1 MLSVYFTANDQQKLM
16 EELAKTDTERDRR
29 ATLDVLEDTDNE
41 DRKQNLVLRRSVS
54 LQLPTAGGKTHYI
67 IKIIIEIWSQ
77 VCKFNNSLSLDYY
90 IRNVPDLLV
99 FDRNSSPLDES
110 RALVPK
116 GDRPLLRRGARTN
129 FKRNSSV
136 TAPNRPSLVNRK
148 SESDCIAEQQPIEPP
163 PMVRSASA
171 DEGVTLADHEI
182 AVEEE
187 EPLSPVV
194 EEVRDLCI
202 ATRESEAPPKPIVM
216 SRSASTSTATSN
228 SSRKSSW
235 SWAFWSDEKSSK
247 KNKIDPVEE
256 QLYIEQQELE
266 QQHRQPQVSKSSDAA
281 SISSSATERGKRFT
295 LSSLFSRKS
304 KHANAANMDAIIAG
318 STIANEA
325 PKDFQLN
332 RMNMTRLPL
341 HVERAIYKLSHVK
354 LANPRRPLH
363 EQVLISNQMFWY
375 LSIIA
380 TNPPD
385 NHHPSPHHQQQQKK
399 KKPRKLVK
407 KQRPPQPRRES
418 SSKLNHTIVSGGTFL
433 ANKSARDTSTGFVVP
448 ENYLNPK
455 HQKKKPS
462 KADYDP
468 KQSDSS
474 SDDDDEEEEDDDDDD
489 DDDGQQ
495 DDVPLALYKST
506 SRRAK

>member
-1 MLSVYFTANDQQKLM
+1 MYK
-16 EELAKTDTERDRR
+16 
-29 ATLDVLEDTDNE
+29 
-41 DRKQNLVLRRSVS
+41 
-54 LQLPTAGGKTHYI
+54 Y
-67 IKIIIEIWSQ
+67 
-77 VCKFNNSLSLDYY
+77 NNSILIDYY

-136 TAPNRPSLVNRK
+136 TAPNRPLLMNRK
-148 SESDCIAEQQPIEPP
+148 SESDFINEQQLLELE

-171 DEGVTLADHEI
+171 DEGVTLSDHEI
-182 AVEEE
+182 VMEMEK

-202 ATRESEAPPKPIVM
+202 ATRELETPLPKQPIVM
-216 SRSASTSTATSN
+216 ARSASTSTATTT

-247 KNKIDPVEE
+247 KNNKIDPVEE
-256 QLYIEQQELE
+256 QLYIEQQQQLE
-266 QQHRQPQVSKSSDAA
+266 QENRQPEVSKSSDAA
-281 SISSSATERGKRFT
+281 LISSTSGTERGKRFT

-304 KHANAANMDAIIAG
+304 KHSNVVNMDSIISS
-318 STIANEA
+318 STVSNEA

-332 RMNMTRLPL
+332 RMHMTRLPL
-341 HVERAIYKLSHVK
+341 HVERAIYKLSHIK

-380 TNPPD
+380 TNPPE
-385 NHHPSPHHQQQQKK
+385 NQQQHHHHRHQPQKK

-407 KQRPPQPRRES
+407 KQGPPQQRKES
-418 SSKLNHTIVSGGTFL
+418 SSKLTNNVIVSGGTFM
-433 ANKSARDTSTGFVVP
+433 ANKSTRDTSTGFVVP
-448 ENYLNPK
+448 DNYLNPK
-455 HQKKKPS
+455 YQKKKPGKS
-462 KADYDP
+462 EYDP

-474 SDDDDEEEEDDDDDD
+474 SDDDDDDEDDDD

-495 DDVPLALYKST
+495 DDLPLALYKSA
-506 SRRAK
+506 SQRVK